1 MSIFGKTFNKKDSNT
16 KFVGAHV
23 PLLLNAYIN
32 LYAIGTGTSKS
43 ALLLELFTKW
53 FEENQKENSPFAVA
67 FLVDTIVQKGVTA
80 YKTLKTKGNFSSS
93 KFYTELSQELT
104 VKGINSESIK
114 LIITRI
120 KNDTK

>member
-32 LYAIGTGTSKS
+32 LYAIGTETSKS
-43 ALLLELFTKW
+43 ALLLQLFTKW
-53 FEENQKENSPFAVA
+53 FEESQQESSPFTINL
-67 FLVDTIVQKGVTA
+67 LVDNIVQKGITA
-80 YKTLKTKGNFSSS
+80 YKTLKTKGNFSSV
-93 KFYTELSQELT
+93 KFYTELQQELT
-104 VKGINSESIK
+104 VKGIDSESIK
-114 LIITRI
+114 LIIMRI